1 MMRSMNPSPLDV
13 SHIVASLTPM
23 SAPLLSV
30 AVRDSVGS
38 TNDVVRERGQDGSF
52 HGAAVLAEEQTQ
64 GRGRRGR
71 TWHSPAGA
79 NLYCSLGW
87 SFEQPLQTLS
97 GLSLAIG
104 AMIAETVETDYGA
117 ELALKWPNDLFHD
130 DRKLG
135 GILVEMVGEDS
146 GRQRVIMGIGLNVDM
161 PMGEGDVISRPWTD
175 LRTVIGAPIDR
186 NELAGRL
193 LSQLAEGLTAVD
205 RYGMGEWLQR
215 WRRWDY
221 LKGRS
226 VVVDGVP
233 PVTGIAAGIDDGG
246 ALLVNTASGQSVVAG
261 GEASLLQ
268 IGGAP

>member
-1 MMRSMNPSPLDV
+1 MHSMNAPPLDAV
-13 SHIVASLTPM
+13 HIVASLTPE
-23 SAPLLSV
+23 SAPLLNV
-30 AVRDSVGS
+30 VVHDSVGS
-38 TNDVVRERGQDGSF
+38 TNDVVRQRGQGRSL
-52 HGAAVLAEEQTQ
+52 HGAVVLAEEQTQ

-87 SFEQPLQTLS
+87 RFERPLQTLS

-104 AMIAETVETDYGA
+104 AMIAETVEADYGA
-117 ELALKWPNDLFHD
+117 KLALKWPNDLFYEG
-130 DRKLG
+130 RKLG

-161 PMGEGDVISRPWTD
+161 PIGEGDAINRPWTD
-175 LRTVIGAPIDR
+175 LRAAIGRPIDR

-193 LSQLAEGLTAVD
+193 LSQLAEGLTQVD

-215 WRRWDY
+215 WRQWDY

-226 VVVDGVP
+226 VVVEGVP
-233 PVTGIAAGIDDGG
+233 PVTGIAAGIDDDG
-246 ALLVNTASGQSVVAG
+246 ALLVDTASGRSVLAG

-268 IGGAP
+268 IGRAL

>member
-1 MMRSMNPSPLDV
+1 MLRSESVVDV
-13 SHIVASLTPM
+13 AQGGR
-23 SAPLLSV
+23 SAKRALLGLRPV
-30 AVRDSVGS
+30 E
-38 TNDVVRERGQDGSF
+38 N
-52 HGAAVLAEEQTQ
+52 
-64 GRGRRGR
+64 
-71 TWHSPAGA
+71 AG
-79 NLYCSLGW
+79 
-87 SFEQPLQTLS
+87 
-97 GLSLAIG
+97 
-104 AMIAETVETDYGA
+104 
-117 ELALKWPNDLFHD
+117 
-130 DRKLG
+130 
-135 GILVEMVGEDS
+135 
-146 GRQRVIMGIGLNVDM
+146 
-161 PMGEGDVISRPWTD
+161 
-175 LRTVIGAPIDR
+175 
-186 NELAGRL
+186 L

>member
-1 MMRSMNPSPLDV
+1 MNAPPLDV
-13 SHIVASLTPM
+13 AHIVASLTPV

-38 TNDVVRERGQDGSF
+38 TNDVVRERGQGGSF
-52 HGAAVLAEEQTQ
+52 HGAVVLAEEQTQ

-87 SFEQPLQTLS
+87 SFERPLQTLS

-146 GRQRVIMGIGLNVDM
+146 GRQRSLWESDSMSICRWVKVML
-161 PMGEGDVISRPWTD
+161 
-175 LRTVIGAPIDR
+175 
-186 NELAGRL
+186 LA
-193 LSQLAEGLTAVD
+193 
-205 RYGMGEWLQR
+205 
-215 WRRWDY
+215 
-221 LKGRS
+221 
-226 VVVDGVP
+226 VP
-233 PVTGIAAGIDDGG
+233 
-246 ALLVNTASGQSVVAG
+246 GQTCAR
-261 GEASLLQ
+261 
-268 IGGAP
+268 